1 MSILVTQEAGAVG
14 SPFAGSPFV
23 RSPLGPRG
31 RGSAL
36 AVTVLDSRSPASGR
50 ANLLDAGSDRSED
63 AAGLR
68 ASAPRYALD
77 ETEIRTELGLAPRHS
92 GADGLA
98 ATVDGHRPHR
108 SRRWRETRAH
118 LEAVR

>member
-23 RSPLGPRG
+23 RPPLGPRG
-31 RGSAL
+31 RGGAL
-36 AVTVLDSRSPASGR
+36 AVTVLDSRGPASGR
-50 ANLLDAGSDRSED
+50 ADLPGAGSDRSKD
-63 AAGLR
+63 AAGPR

-77 ETEIRTELGLAPRHS
+77 ETEIRTELRFAPRHS

-98 ATVDGHRPHR
+98 ATIDGYRSHR
-108 SRRWRETRAH
+108 SWWRETRAH

>member
-23 RSPLGPRG
+23 RPPLGPRG
-31 RGSAL
+31 RGGAL
-36 AVTVLDSRSPASGR
+36 AVTVDSRGPASGR
-50 ANLLDAGSDRSED
+50 ADLPGAGSDRSKD
-63 AAGLR
+63 AAGPR

-77 ETEIRTELGLAPRHS
+77 ETEIRTELRFAPRHS

-98 ATVDGHRPHR
+98 ATIDGYRSHR
-108 SRRWRETRAH
+108 SWWRETRPH

>member
-1 MSILVTQEAGAVG
+1 MSILVTQEAGVVG
-14 SPFAGSPFV
+14 SPFAVSPFV

-31 RGSAL
+31 RGGAS

-50 ANLLDAGSDRSED
+50 ADLLDAGSDRSKD
-63 AAGLR
+63 AAAPR

-92 GADGLA
+92 RADGLA
-98 ATVDGHRPHR
+98 ATIDGHRSHR
-108 SRRWRETRAH
+108 SWRRRETRAH